1 MKFNIITLFPEF
13 FATPL
18 ETSLLGRARKNGI
31 LDYNFIN
38 PRDFS
43 ADKHRHVD
51 DSPFGGGPGM
61 VMQVAPVADAIKSIP
76 DPGRILLMSP
86 RGKELDASLA
96 RQLAANEN
104 LTLICGRYEG
114 IDARISEFFPI
125 EEISICPAVLNGGET
140 AALAVIESVS
150 RFIPCFMGKDE
161 SALEE
166 SFSNGLLEY
175 PQYTRPETFEGK
187 TVPEILLGG
196 NHALIA
202 RWRRDASLAATLA
215 MRPELLDSAPMD
227 AEDARVLASLPRLRA
242 GRNLSFCLCHHPVR
256 LEKNRIGTSSLT
268 NLDIHDIARISRS
281 YGMGPFYVLT
291 PLEDQLAIMANILS
305 HWRERV
311 DPSEHGDRQRAL
323 EHVCAVRDFA
333 ELHEAAVKYYG
344 MEPEFLATSAS
355 WQRGKKA
362 PVPLAPKAVR
372 EICGQSPVVIL
383 LGTARGL
390 DMDSLDIKCRMLR
403 PLRFLNENHLS
414 VRSAAAILADRI
426 LGDYY

>member
-1 MKFNIITLFPEF
+1 MIFNIITLFPEF
-13 FATPL
+13 FATPI
-18 ETSLLGRARKNGI
+18 ETSLLGRARKKGI

-61 VMQVAPVADAIKSIP
+61 VMQAAPVAHAIKAIP
-76 DPGRILLMSP
+76 DTGRILLMSP
-86 RGKELDASLA
+86 RGRELDASLA
-96 RQLAANEN
+96 HELAENEN

-114 IDARISEFFPI
+114 IDARISELFPI

-140 AALAVIESVS
+140 AALAVIEAVS
-150 RFIPCFMGKDE
+150 RFLPGFMGKDE
-161 SALEE
+161 SAMDE
-166 SFSNGLLEY
+166 SFANGLLEY
-175 PQYTRPETFEGK
+175 PQYTRPEVFEGK
-187 TVPEILLGG
+187 AVPEILLNG

-202 RWRRDASLAATLA
+202 RWRRNASLAATLA
-215 MRPELLDSAPMD
+215 MRPQLLDNAPMD
-227 AEDARVLASLPRLRA
+227 AEDAKVLAGLPRLRA

-291 PLEDQLAIMANILS
+291 PLDDQLAIMANILS

-311 DPSEHGDRQRAL
+311 DPVEHGDRQRAL

-333 ELHEAAVKYYG
+333 ELNAAAVKYYG
-344 MEPEFLATSAS
+344 MEPEYMATSAN
-355 WQRGKKA
+355 WPAGKKT
-362 PVPLAPKAVR
+362 PMPLATGSVR
-372 EICGQSPVVIL
+372 KICAQRPVVIL

-390 DMDSLDIKCRMLR
+390 DLDSLDIKCRMLR
-403 PLRFLNENHLS
+403 PLRYLNENHLS